1 MTKITKPYYYFRSPD
16 EVCQRLNEIME
27 KLGDKYVTHNICMAP
42 STQFSNEY
50 FILFVT
56 EKVDSKYGN

>member
-16 EVCQRLNEIME
+16 EVCKRLNEIME
-27 KLGDKYVTHNICMAP
+27 ELGDRYVTHSICMQP
-42 STQFSNEY
+42 SSNFSNEY

-56 EKVDSKYGN
+56 ERVNSKYGN